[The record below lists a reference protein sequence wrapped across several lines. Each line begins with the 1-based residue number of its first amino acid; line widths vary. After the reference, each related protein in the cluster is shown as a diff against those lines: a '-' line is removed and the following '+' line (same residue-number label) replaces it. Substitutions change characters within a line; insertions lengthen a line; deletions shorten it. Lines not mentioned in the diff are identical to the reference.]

1 SLCFSIRNS
10 LFLSIQTEM
19 FCLLFSVF
27 LPVYCAHKIPEETM
41 TTVELIANAGYPVQE
56 IQAITRD
63 GYILTMHRIPFGRS
77 KVHSTAPRPTVLL
90 QHGLLA
96 SSADWVLNLPE
107 QSLGFQMAD
116 AGFDVFLGN
125 VRGNV
130 YSRGHINQTIDEKE
144 YWRFSFDEMAQ
155 FDLEAMVD
163 KALSVSG
170 NDHLH
175 YVGYSQGT
183 MMMFARLSKDRLFGK
198 KMKKFFALA
207 PVGSVAHS
215 KGPIV
220 VIGKDFL
227 PEIEL
232 FIKLIGEEEFLP
244 SSFITKFITR
254 AACGASSLTNPLC
267 ANILFALVGPNTNQM
282 NKTRLAAYLSHT
294 PAGTSTQNVLHWA
307 QMTRSGRT
315 EMYDYG
321 SENANLQYYG
331 QSTPPEYDLSK
342 VIVPTYLFHS
352 PADLLADPEDVKYL
366 LKTLPRET
374 VVENVE
380 LRDFNHID
388 FVYGLRAA
396 TEIYEKIIR
405 EIKDHKT
412 NSIRA

>member
-1 SLCFSIRNS
+1 TVIDQ
-10 LFLSIQTEM
+10 LSIFQ
-19 FCLLFSVF
+19 
-27 LPVYCAHKIPEETM
+27 
-41 TTVELIANAGYPVQE
+41 VELIANAGYPVQE
-56 IQAITRD
+56 IRAITRD
-63 GYILTMHRIPFGRS
+63 GCILTMHRIPFGRNE
-77 KVHSTAPRPTVLL
+77 VPSTAPRPSVLL

-96 SSADWVLNLPE
+96 TSADWVLNLPE

-116 AGFDVFLGN
+116 AGFDVYLGN

-130 YSRGHINQTIDEKE
+130 YSRGHANETVDKRE

-163 KALSVSG
+163 KALSISG
-170 NDHLH
+170 TSHLH

-183 MMMFARLSKDRLFGK
+183 MMMFARLAIDKDFGK
-198 KMKKFFALA
+198 KIKKFFALA
-207 PVGSVAHS
+207 PVGAVAHA

-220 VIGKDFL
+220 TIGKEWL

-232 FIKLIGEEEFLP
+232 FIKLLGEEEFLP
-244 SSFITKFITR
+244 TSFIQQFLTR
-254 AACGASSLTNPLC
+254 AACGATSLTNPLC

-294 PAGTSTQNVLHWA
+294 PAGTSTQNILHWA
-307 QMTRSGRT
+307 QMTRTGRT

-321 SENANLQYYG
+321 SESANLRYYG
-331 QSTPPEYDLSK
+331 MTTPPQYDLSK
-342 VIVPTYLFHS
+342 VSVPTYLFHS
-352 PADLLADPEDVKYL
+352 PADLLADPDDVQYL
-366 LKTLPRET
+366 LKTLPRGT
-374 VVENVE
+374 VAENVE

-405 EIKDHKT
+405 EIKDHEK
-412 NSIRA
+412 NVVR